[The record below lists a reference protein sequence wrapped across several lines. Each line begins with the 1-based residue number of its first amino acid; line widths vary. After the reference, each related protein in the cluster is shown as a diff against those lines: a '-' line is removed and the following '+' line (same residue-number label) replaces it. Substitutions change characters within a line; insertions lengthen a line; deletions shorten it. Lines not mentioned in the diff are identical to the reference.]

1 MVYFCGADL
10 AVVHKYCYYLC
21 HPLRAREMKSTSSQM
36 DYCLGSCCQLAGAA
50 ALMVIRVVRAALQMW
65 AYLIVQLGSVRSW
78 FYRMNG

>member
-1 MVYFCGADL
+1 
-10 AVVHKYCYYLC
+10 
-21 HPLRAREMKSTSSQM
+21 MKSTSSQM